1 MHHKT
6 YQTAVVIIPPK
17 EIWTSIQSIRRQHDA
32 NYRRWMPHIT
42 LIYPFRPRSEFEVV
56 ADQLAAIC
64 QTQSPFSVC
73 LKPFGYFSHH
83 RSRYTIWL
91 DPKSPSGVSDKI
103 LCRPNPIVDLQT
115 ELWQT
120 VPDCNDTRRFKNGFT
135 PHLSVGQATG
145 KSELDYLLCQFQQ
158 EWKPLTFS
166 VSEVQLIWRNAPP
179 NDIFQVDKTI
189 TFS

>member
-91 DPKSPSGVSDKI
+91 DPKSPSGASDGDFMQTQPHCGPTDRI
-103 LCRPNPIVDLQT
+103 VANCPRLQRYSPIQKRIYTPSLRWSSNR
-115 ELWQT
+115 EIRARL
-120 VPDCNDTRRFKNGFT
+120 FT
-135 PHLSVGQATG
+135 LSVPTG
-145 KSELDYLLCQFQQ
+145 METTDLLCLRSSTHLAKRPSQRYI
-158 EWKPLTFS
+158 S
-166 VSEVQLIWRNAPP
+166 SG
-179 NDIFQVDKTI
+179 
-189 TFS
+189 

>member
-64 QTQSPFSVC
+64 QIQSPFSVC
-73 LKPFGYFSHH
+73 LEPFRYFSHH

-120 VPDCNDTRRFKNGFT
+120 VPRLQRYSPIQKRIYTPSFRWSSNREIRARLFT
-135 PHLSVGQATG
+135 QSVPTGMEITDLPCLRSSTHLAKRPSQRYISSG
-145 KSELDYLLCQFQQ
+145 
-158 EWKPLTFS
+158 
-166 VSEVQLIWRNAPP
+166 
-179 NDIFQVDKTI
+179 
-189 TFS
+189 